1 MILAAS
7 PRVRGLVPALATA
20 FACSAHAASATPA
33 APDNAMG
40 WLQRA
45 AESARNASYAG
56 VFVHTNGDRIST
68 VRITH
73 VNASGDE
80 TERIEP
86 LDGTP
91 YEIVRHNDEM
101 FCYFPDAKTVRL
113 DRRNTAQ
120 FFPSILRGTPEAIAR
135 SYDVKLGKSERVLGY
150 DCQWIRL
157 EPRDNLRYAQ
167 RLCSEFNTGL
177 VIRARTLDEHR
188 HVIEQY
194 TFTDLRLGP
203 HVGRTDARSIFE
215 ARVKRWTTD
224 SQPREE
230 SKSVDTGWAVAN
242 VPAGFQKV
250 AELRRTMP
258 GRAQPVSHLVYTD
271 GVASVSVFVEPNA
284 APERTAEAATEEGTT
299 TFFVRP
305 MGDQVV
311 TVLGEVPLATAQQ
324 IGRSVARR

>member
-1 MILAAS
+1 MSLATAL
-7 PRVRGLVPALATA
+7 RVRRVVPALAMGI
-20 FACSAHAASATPA
+20 ACSAQAAN
-33 APDNAMG
+33 DDAMG

-45 AESARNASYAG
+45 VQASRTASYAG
-56 VFVHTNGDRIST
+56 TFVHMNGDRLST

-73 VNASGDE
+73 VNTGGDE

-86 LDGTP
+86 LDGP
-91 YEIVRHNDEM
+91 SIEIMRRNEEM

-113 DRRNTAQ
+113 DRRITAR
-120 FFPSILRGTPEAIAR
+120 FFPSILNGPAETIAR

-157 EPRDNLRYAQ
+157 DPRDDKRYPQ
-167 RLCSEFNTGL
+167 RLCAEANSGL
-177 VIRARTLDEHR
+177 VIRARTFDDHR

-194 TFTDLRLGP
+194 TFTDLRVGP
-203 HVGRTDARSIFE
+203 QVARADVRSIFE

-224 SQPREE
+224 AQPRDEAR
-230 SKSVDTGWAVAN
+230 SVETGWVVGDA
-242 VPAGFQKV
+242 PKGFQKV
-250 AELRRTMP
+250 TELKRTLP
-258 GRAQPVSHLVYTD
+258 GRPQPVSRIVDPD
-271 GVASVSVFVEPNA
+271 GVASISVFLEPNA
-284 APERTAEAATEEGTT
+284 APVRTSEAATEEGTT

-324 IGRSVARR
+324 VGRSISRR

>member
-1 MILAAS
+1 MTLARAS
-7 PRVRGLVPALATA
+7 RARRLVPVLAVGI
-20 FACSAHAASATPA
+20 ACSAQAANDDAL
-33 APDNAMG
+33 G

-45 AESARNASYAG
+45 VQASRSASYAG
-56 VFVHTNGDRIST
+56 TFVHMNGDRLST

-73 VNASGDE
+73 VNAGGDE

-86 LDGTP
+86 LDGP
-91 YEIVRHNDEM
+91 AIEIVRRNEEM

-113 DRRNTAQ
+113 DRRITAR
-120 FFPSILRGTPEAIAR
+120 FFPSILNAPAETIAK

-157 EPRDNLRYAQ
+157 DPRDDKRYPQ
-167 RLCSEFNTGL
+167 RLCAEVNSGL
-177 VIRARTLDEHR
+177 VIRAKTFDDHR

-194 TFTDLRLGP
+194 TFTDLR
-203 HVGRTDARSIFE
+203 VGQQVARSDVRSIFE

-224 SQPREE
+224 AQPREE
-230 SKSVDTGWAVAN
+230 AKSVDTGWIVADA
-242 VPAGFQKV
+242 PKGFQKV
-250 AELRRTMP
+250 TEIKRTLP
-258 GRAQPVSHLVYTD
+258 GRPQPVSQIVYTD
-271 GVASVSVFVEPNA
+271 GVASISVFVEPNS
-284 APERTAEAATEEGTT
+284 APVRTSEAATEEGTT

-324 IGRSVARR
+324 VGRSVSRR

>member
-1 MILAAS
+1 MSLATAL
-7 PRVRGLVPALATA
+7 RVRRVVPALAMGI
-20 FACSAHAASATPA
+20 ACSAQAAN
-33 APDNAMG
+33 DDAMG

-45 AESARNASYAG
+45 VQASRTASYAG
-56 VFVHTNGDRIST
+56 TFVHMNGDRLST

-73 VNASGDE
+73 VNTGGDE

-86 LDGTP
+86 LDGP
-91 YEIVRHNDEM
+91 SIEIMRRNEEM

-113 DRRNTAQ
+113 DRRITAR
-120 FFPSILRGTPEAIAR
+120 FFPSILNGPAETIAR

-157 EPRDNLRYAQ
+157 DPRDDKRYPQ
-167 RLCSEFNTGL
+167 RLCAEANSGL
-177 VIRARTLDEHR
+177 VIRARTFDDHR

-194 TFTDLRLGP
+194 TFTDLRVGP
-203 HVGRTDARSIFE
+203 QVARADVRSIFE

-224 SQPREE
+224 AQPRDEAR
-230 SKSVDTGWAVAN
+230 SVETGWVVGDA
-242 VPAGFQKV
+242 PKGFQKV
-250 AELRRTMP
+250 TELKRTLP
-258 GRAQPVSHLVYTD
+258 GRPQPVSQIVYTD
-271 GVASVSVFVEPNA
+271 GVASISVFIEPNA
-284 APERTAEAATEEGTT
+284 APVRTSEAATEEGTT

-324 IGRSVARR
+324 VGRSISRR